1 MKIDSDFKDYY
12 DIGISYGIDPKCV
25 YKRKEKELTDDDIKA
40 FSILPYVLR
49 PLDSS
54 RRNKNNFLLRDK
66 KDNPICFN
74 KNVILFCGK
83 IYTFLTA
90 PYMLNNGETK
100 YLHTYKSFQ
109 DFCNEHG
116 IRESGKRYYQYYAD
130 DNMNKIQRFY
140 EKKYD
145 KPSTSKYLEDVSM
158 PSEDKLLGIHR
169 DFNTPVIDIINCVL
183 NPCLREVGFASQV
196 DPYTAFQEISMFI
209 TNILGVG
216 EPITI
221 EIDEKYKIEKHGFD
235 KKTSFRHPVK

>member
-25 YKRKEKELTDDDIKA
+25 YKRKEKELSEEDIKT

-54 RRNKNNFLLRDK
+54 RRNKNYFTLRDK
-66 KDNPICFN
+66 KDNQVFFD
-74 KNVILFCGK
+74 KNVILFCGE

-90 PYMLNNGETK
+90 PYMFSKNETK
-100 YLHTYKSFQ
+100 YLHTYKAFQ
-109 DFCNEHG
+109 DFCNEHE
-116 IRESGKRYYQYYAD
+116 IKESGKKYYQYYAD

-145 KPSTSKYLEDVSM
+145 KPSTSRYLEDVVM
-158 PSEDKLLGIHR
+158 PSKDKLIEIHR
-169 DFNTPVIDIINCVL
+169 KLNTPIIDVINCVS
-183 NPCLREVGFASQV
+183 NPCLRNFGFASQV
-196 DPYTAFQEISMFI
+196 DPYTAFQEINMFI
-209 TNILGVG
+209 TNVFGVG
-216 EPITI
+216 EPDTI